1 MYRSQ
6 EVASCKTLGKSSD
19 SVSLSGYLPHQE
31 HEEMK
36 HVAACTW
43 SPGRT
48 RILVP
53 SALYTSKAFF
63 LGLIFLCPEKI
74 KGRIQAGPVHNHT
87 LSFSSSSL
95 EAQKI
100 TRKLHI
106 LTTKRVPQGCSV
118 RGGGS
123 VW

>member
-1 MYRSQ
+1 M
-6 EVASCKTLGKSSD
+6 
-19 SVSLSGYLPHQE
+19 
-31 HEEMK
+31 
-36 HVAACTW
+36 
-43 SPGRT
+43 
-48 RILVP
+48 VP

-95 EAQKI
+95 EAQRI

-106 LTTKRVPQGCSV
+106 LTTKRIPQGCSV